1 MFEYFTNFSLHIQFY
16 FNQLIQADINES
28 VILDFARSIRGNGFS
43 SSQIEIDD
51 NWESCYGEATFNTVK
66 LFRISLKFLSKIIA
80 NVNSAMKKK
89 NIFGFMQL
97 LLDFLKKTFWKSI
110 EIWKIRL
117 GIN

>member
-1 MFEYFTNFSLHIQFY
+1 MFEPFTNFSLHIQFY

-66 LFRISLKFLSKIIA
+66 IFRISLKFLSKIIA

-89 NIFGFMQL
+89 KYIWIHATFTRFFKEN
-97 LLDFLKKTFWKSI
+97 FLKKY
-110 EIWKIRL
+110 
-117 GIN
+117 